1 MDDDAGFGTVAMA
14 AYNPDPE
21 LFARQLRSIQDQSHR
36 DFECLISA
44 DGRTERVKALVDEAV
59 AGDERFRVIGFDER
73 VGFYGNFERVVAAAH
88 PESTWIALSDQDDY
102 WFPNKLETLLP
113 HLATHSLVSGQAR
126 VVEYPSGRV
135 ISADTRRLDLAVPY
149 FTLTNQFTG
158 GICVLRRDVL
168 AIALPFPRMSTPSEV
183 HDHWLAVCASAQSG
197 TLVTDDIVQDYV
209 QHGGNAIGEM
219 LSDGSKIDPGSSWA
233 TVRSISD
240 RYEGGHGPLAVARSV
255 FKVSVGWRQLMV
267 ETLARRVPESASLRQ
282 LVALYGRRRRLVRT
296 FRFIRDAR
304 RRDLVASRSVIEY
317 LGGWIAGWFVGG
329 RSLGTPED

>member
-1 MDDDAGFGTVAMA
+1 MDDHAGFGTVAMA

-21 LFARQLRSIQDQSHR
+21 LFARQLRSIRDQTHR

-44 DGRTERVKALVDEAV
+44 DGNPDTVRALVEESV
-59 AGDERFRVIGFDER
+59 PGDDRFRVIGFEER
-73 VGFYGNFERVVAAAH
+73 VGFYANFERVVAAAA

-102 WFPNKLETLLP
+102 WLPQKLETLLP

-126 VVEYPSGRV
+126 IVEYPSGRV
-135 ISADTRRLDLAVPY
+135 ISPDTGRLDLAAPY

-168 AIALPFPRMSTPSEV
+168 SVALPFPRMSTPSEV
-183 HDHWLAVCASAQSG
+183 HDHWLALCASTQSG
-197 TLVTDDIVQDYV
+197 TLVTPDVVQDYV
-209 QHGGNAIGEM
+209 QHGGNVIGEM
-219 LSDGSKIDPGSSWA
+219 LSDEGRIRPASSWA

-240 RYEGGHGPLAVARSV
+240 RYEGGHGPKAVARSV

-267 ETLARRVPESASLRQ
+267 ETLALRAADTPEMRQ
-282 LVALYGRRRRLVRT
+282 LVALYGRRRRLART
-296 FRFIRDAR
+296 FRFIREAR
-304 RRDLVASRSVIEY
+304 RRELVASRSVLEY

-329 RSLGTPED
+329 RSLGMPKP